1 MCILQQRLRERDK
14 LTQYHYRQV
23 YNQKIESIENISK
36 FLESTLSAFFDNMK
50 GEINAKKK
58 QLSVL
63 VLIIL
68 CFLLGCNRE
77 TPKDESQQNYE
88 DESNISKTNGEELVN
103 INSELLG
110 STPFDI
116 QIDKTALQTRKET
129 ETEVTIKTNLTD
141 WGYTV
146 SSEKG
151 KISDI
156 NKNSFIYIA
165 PKDERDDT
173 IKIQLSDY
181 ENGISYE
188 YTIPLIFAG
197 NNEHSLDKFKENLSR
212 LPNSQ

>member
-1 MCILQQRLRERDK
+1 MQ
-14 LTQYHYRQV
+14 
-23 YNQKIESIENISK
+23 
-36 FLESTLSAFFDNMK
+36 
-50 GEINAKKK
+50 KK

-146 SSEKG
+146 SSEKAANLPQQMIENIAKGRLG
-151 KISDI
+151 KFLKEVCLLNQEDI
-156 NKNSFIYIA
+156 MDAKKTVREVL
-165 PKDERDDT
+165 KDADPEL
-173 IKIQLSDY
+173 KIVD
-181 ENGISYE
+181 
-188 YTIPLIFAG
+188 
-197 NNEHSLDKFKENLSR
+197 FKRFTLKAE
-212 LPNSQ
+212 

>member
-1 MCILQQRLRERDK
+1 MQ
-14 LTQYHYRQV
+14 
-23 YNQKIESIENISK
+23 
-36 FLESTLSAFFDNMK
+36 
-50 GEINAKKK
+50 KK

-181 ENGISYE
+181 ENGSLFLVSLSNTELLEICQKW
-188 YTIPLIFAG
+188 TQKKQQIFFGFTASCAAAVRRDG
-197 NNEHSLDKFKENLSR
+197 YSVEIKEDGGTLVYR
-212 LPNSQ
+212 LFTNY

>member
-1 MCILQQRLRERDK
+1 MQ
-14 LTQYHYRQV
+14 
-23 YNQKIESIENISK
+23 
-36 FLESTLSAFFDNMK
+36 
-50 GEINAKKK
+50 KK

-188 YTIPLIFAG
+188 YTIPLILRETM
-197 NNEHSLDKFKENLSR
+197 NIL
-212 LPNSQ
+212 

>member
-1 MCILQQRLRERDK
+1 MQ
-14 LTQYHYRQV
+14 
-23 YNQKIESIENISK
+23 
-36 FLESTLSAFFDNMK
+36 
-50 GEINAKKK
+50 KK

-156 NKNSFIYIA
+156 NKNSFIYIT

-181 ENGISYE
+181 LKSYGVLL
-188 YTIPLIFAG
+188 YGQMIMNIQQ
-197 NNEHSLDKFKENLSR
+197 SINLR
-212 LPNSQ
+212 LSNLKKRNTAHRFF

>member
-1 MCILQQRLRERDK
+1 MQ
-14 LTQYHYRQV
+14 
-23 YNQKIESIENISK
+23 
-36 FLESTLSAFFDNMK
+36 
-50 GEINAKKK
+50 KK

-110 STPFDI
+110 STPFDV

-146 SSEKG
+146 SVKAKLFCPE
-151 KISDI
+151 
-156 NKNSFIYIA
+156 IA
-165 PKDERDDT
+165 GLFCR
-173 IKIQLSDY
+173 I
-181 ENGISYE
+181 
-188 YTIPLIFAG
+188 AG
-197 NNEHSLDKFKENLSR
+197 LFCHDSRANLSFK
-212 LPNSQ
+212 PVCFGIAIK

>member
-36 FLESTLSAFFDNMK
+36 FLESTLSAFF
-50 GEINAKKK
+50 
-58 QLSVL
+58 
-63 VLIIL
+63 
-68 CFLLGCNRE
+68 
-77 TPKDESQQNYE
+77 DESQQNYE

>member
-1 MCILQQRLRERDK
+1 MQ
-14 LTQYHYRQV
+14 
-23 YNQKIESIENISK
+23 
-36 FLESTLSAFFDNMK
+36 
-50 GEINAKKK
+50 KK

-156 NKNSFIYIA
+156 NKNSFI
-165 PKDERDDT
+165 
-173 IKIQLSDY
+173 
-181 ENGISYE
+181 SYE

-212 LPNSQ
+212 LPNS

>member
-1 MCILQQRLRERDK
+1 MQ
-14 LTQYHYRQV
+14 
-23 YNQKIESIENISK
+23 
-36 FLESTLSAFFDNMK
+36 
-50 GEINAKKK
+50 KK

-88 DESNISKTNGEELVN
+88 DEYNISKTNGEELVN

-156 NKNSFIYIA
+156 
-165 PKDERDDT
+165 
-173 IKIQLSDY
+173 KIQLSDY

-212 LPNSQ
+212 LPNS

>member
-1 MCILQQRLRERDK
+1 MQ
-14 LTQYHYRQV
+14 
-23 YNQKIESIENISK
+23 
-36 FLESTLSAFFDNMK
+36 
-50 GEINAKKK
+50 KK

-173 IKIQLSDY
+173 IKIQTSVYKGYKRDKIEMRGDRAEISDFPLY
-181 ENGISYE
+181 LNTVAGGLDCRDQ
-188 YTIPLIFAG
+188 TIGGFSFVVKIYAVPVVEIIG
-197 NNEHSLDKFKENLSR
+197 
-212 LPNSQ
+212 

>member
-1 MCILQQRLRERDK
+1 MQ
-14 LTQYHYRQV
+14 
-23 YNQKIESIENISK
+23 
-36 FLESTLSAFFDNMK
+36 
-50 GEINAKKK
+50 KK

-156 NKNSFIYIA
+156 
-165 PKDERDDT
+165 
-173 IKIQLSDY
+173 KIQLSDY

-212 LPNSQ
+212 LPNS

>member
-1 MCILQQRLRERDK
+1 MQ
-14 LTQYHYRQV
+14 
-23 YNQKIESIENISK
+23 
-36 FLESTLSAFFDNMK
+36 
-50 GEINAKKK
+50 KK

-156 NKNSFIYIA
+156 NKEVLKYLENKGVKIFIVTGRTYISA
-165 PKDERDDT
+165 KP
-173 IKIQLSDY
+173 
-181 ENGISYE
+181 
-188 YTIPLIFAG
+188 FAG
-197 NNEHSLDKFKENLSR
+197 VRYEH
-212 LPNSQ
+212 NSTYGSEWVPQAGFTWRPFGGNSIKASFSKGFRSPGRRIPAPHTAFHSARRGKTT

>member
-1 MCILQQRLRERDK
+1 MQ
-14 LTQYHYRQV
+14 
-23 YNQKIESIENISK
+23 
-36 FLESTLSAFFDNMK
+36 
-50 GEINAKKK
+50 KK

-141 WGYTV
+141 WGILFLLK
-146 SSEKG
+146 KG
-151 KISDI
+151 K
-156 NKNSFIYIA
+156 Y
-165 PKDERDDT
+165 
-173 IKIQLSDY
+173 
-181 ENGISYE
+181 
-188 YTIPLIFAG
+188 LI
-197 NNEHSLDKFKENLSR
+197 
-212 LPNSQ
+212 

>member
-1 MCILQQRLRERDK
+1 
-14 LTQYHYRQV
+14 
-23 YNQKIESIENISK
+23 
-36 FLESTLSAFFDNMK
+36 MK
-50 GEINAKKK
+50 GEINAKNNFCISTNYFM
-58 QLSVL
+58 L
-63 VLIIL
+63 
-68 CFLLGCNRE
+68 LLGCNRE

-156 NKNSFIYIA
+156 NKIHSYI
-165 PKDERDDT
+165 
-173 IKIQLSDY
+173 
-181 ENGISYE
+181 
-188 YTIPLIFAG
+188 
-197 NNEHSLDKFKENLSR
+197 
-212 LPNSQ
+212 

>member
-1 MCILQQRLRERDK
+1 MQ
-14 LTQYHYRQV
+14 
-23 YNQKIESIENISK
+23 
-36 FLESTLSAFFDNMK
+36 
-50 GEINAKKK
+50 KK

-129 ETEVTIKTNLTD
+129 ETEEAER
-141 WGYTV
+141 GR
-146 SSEKG
+146 KG
-151 KISDI
+151 SRHRSY
-156 NKNSFIYIA
+156 NK
-165 PKDERDDT
+165 
-173 IKIQLSDY
+173 
-181 ENGISYE
+181 
-188 YTIPLIFAG
+188 
-197 NNEHSLDKFKENLSR
+197 DKFNR
-212 LPNSQ
+212 LGLYCFF

>member
-1 MCILQQRLRERDK
+1 
-14 LTQYHYRQV
+14 
-23 YNQKIESIENISK
+23 
-36 FLESTLSAFFDNMK
+36 MK
-50 GEINAKKK
+50 GEINAKK

-141 WGYTV
+141 WCYTV

-212 LPNSQ
+212 LPNS